1 MADELLS
8 YYNQELLY
16 LTRAGAEFAEQHPA
30 AAGRLRMSADTVED
44 PHVSRLLQGVAF
56 LNARIRRKLDDEF
69 PELTNALLGQL
80 YPHYLAPIP
89 PMAIFSFSAD
99 RDLTESLVLP
109 AGSEIETEAV
119 GGEVCHFHT
128 TQDVSVWPIEIEGAA
143 LSGRPLRGPISP
155 RGCVSVLRLVL
166 RCVGPEVTFAQLGPD
181 SMRFFLRGSLTDALR
196 LYELIFN
203 NTAVVAIAESGGDS
217 SPLTY
222 GRDSLRA
229 VGFGA
234 EEGVLPYRA
243 SSPLGYRLLTEY
255 FAFPQKFLFFELT
268 GLAAK
273 LRNCASRKC
282 EIYLY
287 LNRAAED
294 LEGAI
299 SVDSFALGCTPV
311 VNLFRQRA
319 EPILL
324 NQTSVECQVVPDSR
338 REGALE
344 VYSVD
349 GVTVTTPAGEANSY
363 APFFG
368 LAHGGA
374 TASNTG
380 FWQAARRA
388 SGGRDRGTEMFLAL
402 VDAEGQ
408 PAQFTEAI
416 ASVET
421 TCLNRDLAAKLPFG
435 AGRPH
440 LRLAKAMP
448 GIASVTSMMAPTPT
462 LRLSTRKDNAWRL
475 ISHLNLNHLTLAD
488 DETGAE
494 ALREMLRLYDF
505 RNAAETQ
512 AMIDSVLSVKTRRGT
527 ARAPDS
533 AMGALCRGLDIT
545 IEFDEQRASGAGI
558 FLFAAVLESFLAHYA
573 SINAFTR
580 LTATV
585 KGRAEVLR
593 TWQPRAGDLTLL

>member
-1 MADELLS
+1 MADELLT

-16 LTRAGAEFAEQHPA
+16 LTRLGAEFAEQHPA

-89 PMAIFSFSAD
+89 PMAIFSLTAE
-99 RDLTESLVLP
+99 RDLSEKRVLP

-119 GGEVCHFHT
+119 NGETCQFRT
-128 TQDVSVWPIEIEGAA
+128 TQDTTVWPIEIESAA
-143 LSGRPLRGPISP
+143 LTGRPLRGPVSP
-155 RGCVSVLRLVL
+155 RGCVNVLRLSL
-166 RCVGPEVTFAQLGPD
+166 RCMAPEVTFAQLAPD

-196 LYELIFN
+196 LYELIYN
-203 NTAVVAIAESGGDS
+203 NTAVVAIADSAGDP
-217 SPLTY
+217 SPLLL
-222 GRDSLRA
+222 GQDSIRP

-234 EEGVLPYRA
+234 DEGVLPYRA
-243 SSPLGYRLLTEY
+243 SSPLSYRLLTEY
-255 FAFPQKFLFFELT
+255 FAFPQKFLFFEIT

-273 LRNCASRKC
+273 LQKCAARKC
-282 EIYLY
+282 DIYLY

-294 LEGAI
+294 LETSI
-299 SVDSFALGCTPV
+299 STETFALGCAPV

-324 NQTSVECQVVPDSR
+324 NQTTVEYQVVPDSR
-338 REGALE
+338 RQGALE
-344 VYSVD
+344 VYSIDSVNI
-349 GVTVTTPAGEANSY
+349 TTTTGEIRAY

-368 LAHGGA
+368 LTHGGA
-374 TASNTG
+374 GASSMG
-380 FWQAARRA
+380 FWHAARRA
-388 SGGRDRGTEMFLAL
+388 TGGRDPGSESFLSF
-402 VDAEGQ
+402 VDMEGEPSQ
-408 PAQFTEAI
+408 ITEAI
-416 ASVET
+416 GSVET

-440 LRLAKAMP
+440 LRLVKAVP
-448 GIASVTSMMAPTPT
+448 GIAGVTAMMAPSPT
-462 LRLSTRKDNAWRL
+462 MRLSTRKDNAWRL

-488 DETGAE
+488 DESGAE
-494 ALREMLRLYDF
+494 ALRELLRLYDF
-505 RNAAETQ
+505 RDAAETQ

-545 IEFDEQRASGAGI
+545 IEFDVQRASGAGV
-558 FLFAAVLESFLAHYA
+558 FLFAAVLERFFAHYA

-580 LTATV
+580 MTATV
-585 KGRAEVLR
+585 RGRAGVLR
-593 TWQPRAGDLTLL
+593 TWLPRAGDLTLL